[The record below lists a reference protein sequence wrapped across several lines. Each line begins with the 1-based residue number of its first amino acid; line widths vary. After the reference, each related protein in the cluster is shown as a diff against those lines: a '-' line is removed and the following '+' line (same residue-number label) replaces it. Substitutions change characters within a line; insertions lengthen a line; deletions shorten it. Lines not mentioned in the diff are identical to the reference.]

1 MLQVKEE
8 KSKVKEEAQ
17 EPQTEL
23 EIKTEKQV
31 RVISAPMTAPPTSSM
46 NRFFV
51 HTRAFRG

>member
-17 EPQTEL
+17 EPQTEQ

-31 RVISAPMTAPPTSSM
+31 GHLSSDQRPPPP
-46 NRFFV
+46 
-51 HTRAFRG
+51 HPLHG